1 MELNGSSH
9 NSQDRYPAREV
20 EVAVVGGGPIGI
32 EMAIA
37 LQRAGVDTILF
48 EARQIGEA
56 ISRWPPATHFFSS
69 TEHVALAGVP
79 VHNVD
84 QLPLTGEQYLAY
96 LRTLVEYFGIR
107 LHNYEPVVS
116 VKREGDGFR
125 LRTRPLRGER
135 EYRARRVVLTTGG
148 MARPRL
154 LGIPGEDLP
163 HVSHYFPGPH
173 AYFRTRLLVV
183 GGRNSALESALRSW
197 RAGAAVTVSYRRP
210 AFDYENLKPHLAD
223 DMKTRLE
230 NGEIQFLP
238 GTAPVRI
245 TPDYVELAYTD
256 ERHEPTGE
264 TFRHATDFVL
274 LNTGFVADMSLFRDA
289 GVTLEGEQ
297 EIPCYN
303 PATMETDV
311 PGLHVAGTAAGGT
324 QVKFEFFISTTHD
337 HVAKVVTH
345 LTGGDPGPLGT
356 VDARNNAVT
365 WAEVKGN

>member
-1 MELNGSSH
+1 MEENGSRH
-9 NSQDRYPAREV
+9 NSQKSYPARNV

-32 EMAIA
+32 ETAIA

-56 ISRWPPATHFFSS
+56 IRRWPPATHFFSS

-96 LRTLVEYFGIR
+96 LRMLVEYFGIR

-116 VKREGDGFR
+116 LKRDGNGFW
-125 LRTRPLRGER
+125 LRTRPLQGER

-148 MARPRL
+148 MAHPRL

-163 HVSHYFPGPH
+163 HISHTFPGPH

-197 RAGAAVTVSYRRP
+197 RAGAAVTLSYRRP
-210 AFDYENLKPHLAD
+210 AFDYERAKPHLAD

-230 NGEIQFLP
+230 KGEIQFLP

-245 TPDYVELAYTD
+245 TRDYVELAYTD
-256 ERHEPTGE
+256 AQFRPTGE

-274 LNTGFVADMSLFRDA
+274 LNTGFVADMALFREA

-297 EIPCYN
+297 EAPCFN
-303 PATMETDV
+303 PETMETDV
-311 PGLHVAGTAAGGT
+311 PGLYVAGTAAGGT
-324 QVKFEFFISTTHD
+324 QVKYEFFISTAHD
-337 HVAKVVTH
+337 HVARIVHH
-345 LTGGDPGPLGT
+345 LTSADPGPLGT